1 MSAKDCDRIRDVL
14 PEWILGTMGP
24 ELGIEMTR
32 HLASCPDCRREEEV
46 LRRLLSVRPTPPEG
60 LAARIQAR
68 LKEEVGTGLEPEAPK
83 TAGDVIPLFR
93 RHRWTPTWALSAAA
107 VVILSLGIGI
117 VWNGAEIPE
126 VGQSSGQVASE
137 DPAPEAWLWDDG
149 MVAGAP
155 VYDGLTD
162 DQLEALIEELEG

>member
-1 MSAKDCDRIRDVL
+1 MSAEDCDRIKEVL
-14 PEWILGTMGP
+14 PEWIQETLDP
-24 ELGIEMTR
+24 ELGTEITG
-32 HLASCPDCRREEEV
+32 HLATCPDCSREVEV
-46 LRRLLSVRPTPPEG
+46 LRRLLSARPTPPDG

-68 LKEEVGTGLEPEAPK
+68 LKEEIAVDAGPESTPAP
-83 TAGDVIPLFR
+83 GEVMPLLR

-126 VGQSSGQVASE
+126 LGQSSSQAASE

-162 DQLEALIEELEG
+162 DQLETLIEELEG

>member
-1 MSAKDCDRIRDVL
+1 MREVL
-14 PEWILGTMGP
+14 PEWILGTLGP
-24 ELGIEMTR
+24 ELRTEMTR
-32 HLASCPDCRREEEV
+32 HLASCPDCGREEEV
-46 LRRLLSVRPTPPEG
+46 LRRLLSVRPMPPEG

-68 LKEEVGTGLEPEAPK
+68 LKEEIAIGSEPESPK
-83 TAGDVIPLFR
+83 TPRDVMPLFR

-126 VGQSSGQVASE
+126 VGQRSSQDATE
-137 DPAPEAWLWDDG
+137 EPAPEAWLWDDG

-155 VYDGLTD
+155 VFDGLTD
-162 DQLEALIEELEG
+162 DQLETLIEELER

>member
-1 MSAKDCDRIRDVL
+1 MSAEDCDRIREVL
-14 PEWILGTMGP
+14 PEWILGTLGP
-24 ELGIEMTR
+24 ESGSDVTR
-32 HLASCPDCRREEEV
+32 HLATCPDCSREEEV
-46 LRRLLSVRPTPPEG
+46 LRRLLSVRPSPPEG

-68 LKEEVGTGLEPEAPK
+68 LKEEMALDPEPDSTPAP
-83 TAGDVIPLFR
+83 GDVIPLFR
-93 RHRWTPTWALSAAA
+93 RHRWAPTWALSAAA

-126 VGQSSGQVASE
+126 VGQGSSQAATE
-137 DPAPEAWLWDDG
+137 EPAPEAWLWDDG

-162 DQLEALIEELEG
+162 DQLETLIEELEG